1 MKLFLPLRG
10 TTAGVALLLLAGLVG
25 CANEMIVEPG
35 KEVHLEYTLRLEN
48 DFEMESN
55 VGGQP
60 LIFRQGE
67 GKIIPGLDKGLL
79 GMRVGETQEIV
90 VMPQEGYGL
99 MKMELRQEVP
109 LEQVPEEARQVGAQV
124 SGADPS
130 GRPIQARVLEVKEKT
145 VLLDFNHPLAGK
157 ILKFSVKVLD
167 IKE

>member
-10 TTAGVALLLLAGLVG
+10 TTAGVALLLLAGLAG
-25 CANEMIVEPG
+25 CANEMVVEPG

>member
-1 MKLFLPLRG
+1 MKFFLPLRG
-10 TTAGVALLLLAGLVG
+10 TTVFAVLLSALALTG
-25 CANEMIVEPG
+25 CTNEMVVEPG
-35 KEVHLEYTLRLEN
+35 KEVHLEYTLRLED

-60 LIFRQGE
+60 LVFRPGE
-67 GKIIPGLDKGLL
+67 GKIIPGLDQGLL
-79 GMRVGETQEIV
+79 GMRVGETKEIV

-99 MKMELRQEVP
+99 MKLELWREVP
-109 LEQVPEEARQVGAQV
+109 LEQVPEEARRPGAQV

-130 GRPIQARVLEVKEKT
+130 GRTVQARVLEVKEKT